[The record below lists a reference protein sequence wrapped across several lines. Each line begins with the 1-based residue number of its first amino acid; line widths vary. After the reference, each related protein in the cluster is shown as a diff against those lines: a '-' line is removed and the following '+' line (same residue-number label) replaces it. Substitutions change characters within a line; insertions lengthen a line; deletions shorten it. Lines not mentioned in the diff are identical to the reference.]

1 MRSAPGPDLDPNVL
15 EAIRRLGVEGA
26 PLGNPLMR
34 GTVKGDWTLPSYPAG
49 QTPPI
54 SGRGPVQTVPGGL
67 IGNLPAA
74 AVPLKNGQPATAGWG
89 SLADMVTQ
97 PPAPQPPSSGQGL
110 GSLFPSRTGQDWGDE
125 PPEMAPLPSG
135 RMADSFVDPA
145 RLKVDVPNI
154 SPPHIKPR
162 FFDKNGAW
170 RDTLGTLLDGLAV
183 AAGGQAG
190 YWPGVQKN
198 REWQAKQKRQEAED
212 AFEREKFAWQKKKD
226 SRPEVRAVGR
236 SIVSLPFEGL
246 PKVVFSAPSDAESYA
261 ASLGLKEGD
270 EGYSDAIMDYVLKSS
285 GPTAYSNRMTL
296 EDLRSGNRQELKGTP
311 TYRDLHPR
319 PAAPSRGSGS
329 RPPRGTGEVVAPILA
344 KLARGEKLTPGE
356 TQALGMYRGGG
367 RRGGGSLPG
376 PTKPA
381 PRPRPAPAPA
391 AASGPVRVRTPDEA
405 RALPPGTVFIT
416 PDGRRKV
423 R

>member
-1 MRSAPGPDLDPNVL
+1 
-15 EAIRRLGVEGA
+15 
-26 PLGNPLMR
+26 
-34 GTVKGDWTLPSYPAG
+34 
-49 QTPPI
+49 
-54 SGRGPVQTVPGGL
+54 
-67 IGNLPAA
+67 
-74 AVPLKNGQPATAGWG
+74 
-89 SLADMVTQ
+89 
-97 PPAPQPPSSGQGL
+97 
-110 GSLFPSRTGQDWGDE
+110 
-125 PPEMAPLPSG
+125 
-135 RMADSFVDPA
+135 
-145 RLKVDVPNI
+145 
-154 SPPHIKPR
+154 
-162 FFDKNGAW
+162 
-170 RDTLGTLLDGLAV
+170 
-183 AAGGQAG
+183 
-190 YWPGVQKN
+190 
-198 REWQAKQKRQEAED
+198 
-212 AFEREKFAWQKKKD
+212 
-226 SRPEVRAVGR
+226 
-236 SIVSLPFEGL
+236 
-246 PKVVFSAPSDAESYA
+246 VVFSAPSDAESYA

>member
-1 MRSAPGPDLDPNVL
+1 MFGAAMRSAPGPDLDPNVL

-49 QTPPI
+49 QTPPLTDM
-54 SGRGPVQTVPGGL
+54 GPAPTRTGMF
-67 IGNLPAA
+67 GNLPAPVVTLRNGEPA
-74 AVPLKNGQPATAGWG
+74 APGG
-89 SLADMVTQ
+89 SLAEMVTR
-97 PPAPQPPSSGQGL
+97 PPAPQPSQSSYGQGL
-110 GSLFPSRTGQDWGDE
+110 SSILGSRTGGDWGDE

-135 RMADSFVDPA
+135 RMAGSFVDPA
-145 RLKVDVPNI
+145 RLRIDVPNI

-198 REWQAKQKRQEAED
+198 REWQAKQQRQREED

-226 SRPEVRAVGR
+226 SRPELKSVGR
-236 SIVSLPFEGL
+236 SVVSLPFEGL
-246 PKVVFSAPSDAESYA
+246 PQVVFTAPSDAESYA

-270 EGYSDAIMDYVLKSS
+270 EGYSEAIMDYVLKSS
-285 GPTAYSNRMTL
+285 GPTAYENRREL
-296 EDLRSGNRQELKGTP
+296 EDLRYGNRRELRGLP

-319 PAAPSRGSGS
+319 PAAPSRGTGS

-344 KLARGEKLTPGE
+344 KLARGEPLTAGE

-367 RRGGGSLPG
+367 RRGGGS
-376 PTKPA
+376 A